1 MTQPDLWPN
10 MLEQLKLQMTQ
21 ATFDTWYTDS
31 SAVLCGST
39 LTITV
44 KNGFAKDW
52 LENRAVPII
61 KRTAAR
67 VYGKAL
73 DVAFTVEHQPTTLRD
88 ERKLAGPPA
97 AIGPGAA
104 TSSRPGEEEVVA
116 ADDLRL
122 PPSARFAIE
131 LIEFNP
137 QEAGFVQVSNYALQF
152 WQPLVGPTAF
162 ALWLT
167 LRSFPAAWAE
177 HVKPDWPSI
186 QTMADICARH
196 DRHKILGRAPWS
208 NHARTVG
215 ALETLE
221 QHRIVWPRRYGT
233 NRQTYYV
240 FKVLN
245 TLPLLTPTQ
254 IATLTP
260 RLQARHAR
268 QLERAKVN
276 YDEWQQ
282 LTLPT
287 LAPAND
293 LLMAGT

>member
-1 MTQPDLWPN
+1 MTHPEQQATLLWQQT
-10 MLEQLKLQMTQ
+10 LVELRGQMTS
-21 ATFDTWYTDS
+21 AAFDTWLNDTT
-31 SAVLCGST
+31 AVLCDRT
-39 LTITV
+39 LTVTV
-44 KNGFAKDW
+44 RNTFSKDW
-52 LENRAVPII
+52 LEHRLLATI
-61 KRTAAR
+61 KRTVAR
-67 VYGKAL
+67 VTGHPL
-73 DVAFTVEHQPTTLRD
+73 DIAFQVAYPTKTETVQTTSHA
-88 ERKLAGPPA
+88 K
-97 AIGPGAA
+97 
-104 TSSRPGEEEVVA
+104 EEEVEG
-116 ADDLRL
+116 DDLHL

-162 ALWLT
+162 TLWLT

-177 HVKPDWPSI
+177 HIKPDWPSI
-186 QTMADICARH
+186 QTMADICAKH

-208 NHARTVG
+208 NHARTIG

-240 FKVLN
+240 FKVRN
-245 TLPLLTPTQ
+245 TLPILTPIQ
-254 IATLTP
+254 VATLTP

-268 QLERAKVN
+268 QLERTKVN

-287 LAPAND
+287 LAPPD
-293 LLMAGT
+293 DSLMAGT